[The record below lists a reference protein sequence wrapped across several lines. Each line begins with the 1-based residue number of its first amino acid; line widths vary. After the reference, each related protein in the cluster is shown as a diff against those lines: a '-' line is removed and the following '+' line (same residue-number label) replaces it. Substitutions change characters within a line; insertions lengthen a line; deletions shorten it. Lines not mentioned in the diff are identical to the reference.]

1 MKILI
6 TIDYSDTAQHV
17 AEQGYA
23 FAKAM
28 NAQVIL
34 LHVTT
39 DAGYYASTAYTPLV
53 GYTGYI
59 DINAKDLYAND
70 AIKRASQAYL
80 DKIKVDLKDDS
91 IQTIVSEGGYADIIM
106 EEATKNNVDA
116 IVMGSHSRRWL
127 ENIIMGS
134 VTEEVLRQTCIPL
147 YILPTRNRV

>member
-6 TIDYSDTAQHV
+6 TIDYSDTTQYV
-17 AEQGYA
+17 TEKGYA
-23 FAKAM
+23 FAQAM

-39 DAGYYASTAYTPLV
+39 DAGYYAATAYTPLV

-80 DKIKVDLKDDS
+80 NKIKVDLKVDS
-91 IQTIVSEGGYADIIM
+91 IQTVVAEGDYADVII
-106 EEATKNNVDA
+106 EEATKNNVEV

-134 VTEEVLRQTCIPL
+134 VTEEVLRHSIIPL
-147 YILPTRNRV
+147 YIIPTRKRD